1 MAAKESSEGCWEG
14 GAEVEDEGDSG
25 EVVEGDRARWKK
37 LVIYFCR
44 KGAIPLMFQTKMR
57 MVSWLRGGM
66 SSPGLGELILIGGDN
81 FRLLVGGGVIL
92 WSIVLLVAMYLVPKS
107 FLAIL
112 YGWLKKN

>member
-1 MAAKESSEGCWEG
+1 MAAEESSGGCWEG

-25 EVVEGDRARWKK
+25 EAVEGDRVLWKK
-37 LVIYFCR
+37 LVTDFCR
-44 KGAIPLMFQTKMR
+44 KGAIPLMLQTKMR

-92 WSIVLLVAMYLVPKS
+92 WPIVLLVAMYLVPKPL
-107 FLAIL
+107 LAIL
-112 YGWLKKN
+112 YGWLKQN

>member
-1 MAAKESSEGCWEG
+1 
-14 GAEVEDEGDSG
+14 
-25 EVVEGDRARWKK
+25 
-37 LVIYFCR
+37 
-44 KGAIPLMFQTKMR
+44 
-57 MVSWLRGGM
+57 M